1 MRRRVITPIDAPE
14 QIQEE
19 ARVQRRER
27 ETVKTSALLR
37 ALGLAHYWQRLLDE
51 GKYRSLTEIAGLE
64 GIDLAQASRTAQL
77 CELAPALIETCL
89 AVGSPT
95 YRLEKMS
102 RRRPPRCWKKQLDD
116 LQPTAT

>member
-14 QIQEE
+14 QFQEE

-51 GKYRSLTEIAGLE
+51 GKYLRIPVNVTDDSGNVT
-64 GIDLAQASRTAQL
+64 GI
-77 CELAPALIETCL
+77 PAIVTDGWCC
-89 AVGSPT
+89 AI
-95 YRLEKMS
+95 
-102 RRRPPRCWKKQLDD
+102 
-116 LQPTAT
+116 